1 MLNFEA
7 LKKSLPNI
15 YAKYEDEEPSDL
27 AVSGDKVTFMDNK
40 GLVLHGV
47 LNYHEGN
54 WYLENIQ
61 EKAQYSFGD
70 FVQIWELL
78 DETSGSKFVKA

>member
-15 YAKYEDEEPSDL
+15 YTKYEDVGPSGL
-27 AVSGDKVTFMDNK
+27 AVSGDKVIFMDNK
-40 GLVLHGV
+40 GLVLHGT
-47 LNYHEGN
+47 LAYHDDN

-61 EKAQYSFGD
+61 EKDDYSWGRFCADLG
-70 FVQIWELL
+70 
-78 DETSGSKFVKA
+78 TSGRNIEYKIC